1 MKDFFHNNGVLLLVI
16 ALLLS
21 LLVGISSALMG
32 GTADPLSNAATT
44 ITAPVRSLVSNV
56 LDWAEGVYNYV
67 FRYEEL
73 NTELDTLRKQ
83 VADLEAQLRES
94 GEAARENQQLRQLLR
109 LQEKHQDFV
118 FESARVTQRSTTNWE
133 STFTL
138 SKGSSAGVQTGNCVI
153 SETGALVGV
162 VKEVGLNYCRVS
174 TVINTDIEMG
184 GICVRTDCAGIL
196 EGDFALMSQGRLKL
210 SYLPGDAQLRP
221 GDQILTSGQGD
232 IYPPDLVVG
241 RVEELR
247 SDPSGMMRY
256 AVLKPQARLDSLV
269 EVFII
274 KEFDVV
280 PEPVCFIW
288 WR

>member
-1 MKDFFHNNGVLLLVI
+1 MKDFFHKNGVLLLVI

-162 VKEVGLNYCRVS
+162 VEEVGLNYCRVS

-210 SYLPGDAQLRP
+210 SYLPDDAQLRP

-256 AVLKPQARLDSLV
+256 AVLKPQVQLDSLV

-280 PEPVCFIW
+280 E
-288 WR
+288 

>member
-1 MKDFFHNNGVLLLVI
+1 MKDFFHKNGVLLLVI

-162 VKEVGLNYCRVS
+162 VEEVGLNYCRVS

-196 EGDFALMSQGRLKL
+196 EGDFALMSRGRLKL
-210 SYLPGDAQLRP
+210 SYLPDDAQLRP

-280 PEPVCFIW
+280 E
-288 WR
+288 

>member
-1 MKDFFHNNGVLLLVI
+1 MKDFFHKNGVLLLVI

-73 NTELDTLRKQ
+73 NAELDTLRKQ
-83 VADLEAQLRES
+83 VANLEAQLRES

-138 SKGSSAGVQTGNCVI
+138 SKGSSAGVQAGNCVI

-162 VKEVGLNYCRVS
+162 VEEVGLNYCRVS

-210 SYLPGDAQLRP
+210 SYLPDDAQLRR
-221 GDQILTSGQGD
+221 GDQIVTSGQGD
-232 IYPPDLVVG
+232 IYPSDLVVG

-256 AVLKPQARLDSLV
+256 AVLKPQVQLDSLV

-280 PEPVCFIW
+280 E
-288 WR
+288 

>member
-1 MKDFFHNNGVLLLVI
+1 MKDFFHKNGVLLLVI

-133 STFTL
+133 STITL
-138 SKGSSAGVQTGNCVI
+138 SKGSSAGVQAGNCVI

-162 VKEVGLNYCRVS
+162 VEEVGLNYCRVS

-184 GICVRTDCAGIL
+184 GVCVRTDCAGIL
-196 EGDFALMSQGRLKL
+196 EGDFSLMAQGKLKL
-210 SYLPGDAQLRP
+210 SYLPDDAHLIP
-221 GDQILTSGQGD
+221 GDQIVTSGQGD
-232 IYPPDLVVG
+232 VYPPDLVVG
-241 RVEELR
+241 QVEELCT
-247 SDPSGMMRY
+247 DPSGMMHY
-256 AVLKPQARLDSLV
+256 AVLEPQAKLDSLI

-274 KEFDVV
+274 KEFDIV
-280 PEPVCFIW
+280 E
-288 WR
+288 

>member
-1 MKDFFHNNGVLLLVI
+1 MKDFFHKNGVLLLVI

-162 VKEVGLNYCRVS
+162 VEEVGLNYCRVS

-210 SYLPGDAQLRP
+210 SYLPDDAQLRP

-247 SDPSGMMRY
+247 SNPSGMMRY

-280 PEPVCFIW
+280 E
-288 WR
+288 

>member
-1 MKDFFHNNGVLLLVI
+1 MKDFFHKNGVLLLVI

-162 VKEVGLNYCRVS
+162 VEEVGLNYCRVS

-210 SYLPGDAQLRP
+210 SYLPDDAQLRR

-256 AVLKPQARLDSLV
+256 AVLKPQVQLDSLV

-280 PEPVCFIW
+280 E
-288 WR
+288 

>member
-1 MKDFFHNNGVLLLVI
+1 MKDFFHKNGVLLLVI

-56 LDWAEGVYNYV
+56 LDCAEGVYNYV

-210 SYLPGDAQLRP
+210 SYLPDDAQLRP

-280 PEPVCFIW
+280 E
-288 WR
+288 

>member
-1 MKDFFHNNGVLLLVI
+1 MKDFFHKNGVLLLVI

-162 VKEVGLNYCRVS
+162 VEEVGLNYCRVS

-196 EGDFALMSQGRLKL
+196 EGDFTLMSQGRLKL
-210 SYLPGDAQLRP
+210 SYLPDDAQLRP

-256 AVLKPQARLDSLV
+256 AVLKPQARLDSMV

-280 PEPVCFIW
+280 E
-288 WR
+288 

>member
-1 MKDFFHNNGVLLLVI
+1 MKDFFHKNGVLLLVI

-184 GICVRTDCAGIL
+184 GICVRTDSAGIL

-210 SYLPGDAQLRP
+210 SYLPDDAQLRP

-256 AVLKPQARLDSLV
+256 AVLKPQVRLDSLV

-280 PEPVCFIW
+280 E
-288 WR
+288 

>member
-1 MKDFFHNNGVLLLVI
+1 MKDFFHKNGVLLLVI

-210 SYLPGDAQLRP
+210 SYLPDDAQLRP

-280 PEPVCFIW
+280 E
-288 WR
+288 

>member
-1 MKDFFHNNGVLLLVI
+1 MKDFFHKNGVLLLVI

-109 LQEKHQDFV
+109 LQEKHRDFV

-162 VKEVGLNYCRVS
+162 VEEVGLNYCRVS

-210 SYLPGDAQLRP
+210 SYLPDDAQLRP

-280 PEPVCFIW
+280 E
-288 WR
+288 

>member
-1 MKDFFHNNGVLLLVI
+1 MKDFFHKNGVLLLVI

-73 NTELDTLRKQ
+73 NAELDTLRKQ

-162 VKEVGLNYCRVS
+162 VEEVGLNYCRVS

-210 SYLPGDAQLRP
+210 SYLPDDAQLRR
-221 GDQILTSGQGD
+221 GDQIITSGQGD

-280 PEPVCFIW
+280 E
-288 WR
+288 

>member
-1 MKDFFHNNGVLLLVI
+1 MKDFFHKNGVLLLVI

-162 VKEVGLNYCRVS
+162 VEEVGLNYCRVS

-210 SYLPGDAQLRP
+210 SYLPDDAQLRP

-256 AVLKPQARLDSLV
+256 AVLKPQVRLDSLV

-280 PEPVCFIW
+280 E
-288 WR
+288 

>member
-1 MKDFFHNNGVLLLVI
+1 MKDFFHKNGVLLLVI

-44 ITAPVRSLVSNV
+44 ITAPVRGLVSNV

-162 VKEVGLNYCRVS
+162 VEEVGLNYCRVS

-210 SYLPGDAQLRP
+210 SYLPDDAQLRP

-280 PEPVCFIW
+280 E
-288 WR
+288 

>member
-1 MKDFFHNNGVLLLVI
+1 MKDFFHKNGVLLLVI

-133 STFTL
+133 FTFTL

-162 VKEVGLNYCRVS
+162 VEEVGLNYCRVS

-210 SYLPGDAQLRP
+210 SYLPDDAQLRP

-280 PEPVCFIW
+280 E
-288 WR
+288 

>member
-1 MKDFFHNNGVLLLVI
+1 MKDFFHKNGVLLLVI

-109 LQEKHQDFV
+109 LREKHQDFV

-138 SKGSSAGVQTGNCVI
+138 SKGSSAGIQTGNCVI

-162 VKEVGLNYCRVS
+162 VEEVGLNYCRVS

-210 SYLPGDAQLRP
+210 SYLPDDAQLRP

-280 PEPVCFIW
+280 E
-288 WR
+288 

>member
-1 MKDFFHNNGVLLLVI
+1 MKDFFHKNGVLLLVI

-210 SYLPGDAQLRP
+210 SYLPDDAQLRP

-256 AVLKPQARLDSLV
+256 AVLKPQVRLDSLV

-280 PEPVCFIW
+280 E
-288 WR
+288 

>member
-1 MKDFFHNNGVLLLVI
+1 MKDFFHKNGVLLLVI

-162 VKEVGLNYCRVS
+162 VEEGGLNYCRVS

-210 SYLPGDAQLRP
+210 SYLPDDAQLRP

-232 IYPPDLVVG
+232 VYPPDLVVG

-280 PEPVCFIW
+280 E
-288 WR
+288 

>member
-1 MKDFFHNNGVLLLVI
+1 MKDFFHKNGVLLLVI

-83 VADLEAQLRES
+83 VADLEAQLREG

-162 VKEVGLNYCRVS
+162 VEEVGLNYCRVS

-210 SYLPGDAQLRP
+210 SYLPDDAQLRP

-280 PEPVCFIW
+280 E
-288 WR
+288 

>member
-1 MKDFFHNNGVLLLVI
+1 MKDFFHKNGVLLLVI

-162 VKEVGLNYCRVS
+162 VEEVGLNYCRVS

-210 SYLPGDAQLRP
+210 SYLPDDAQLRP

-232 IYPPDLVVG
+232 VYPPDLVVG

-280 PEPVCFIW
+280 E
-288 WR
+288 

>member
-1 MKDFFHNNGVLLLVI
+1 MKDFFHKNGVLLLVI

-32 GTADPLSNAATT
+32 GTTDPLSNAATT

-138 SKGSSAGVQTGNCVI
+138 SKGGSAGVQTGNCVI

-162 VKEVGLNYCRVS
+162 VEEVGLNYCRVS

-210 SYLPGDAQLRP
+210 SYLPDDAQLRP

-280 PEPVCFIW
+280 E
-288 WR
+288 

>member
-1 MKDFFHNNGVLLLVI
+1 MKDFFHKNGVLLLVI

-56 LDWAEGVYNYV
+56 LDWAEGVYNYI

-162 VKEVGLNYCRVS
+162 VEEVGLNYCRVS

-210 SYLPGDAQLRP
+210 SYLPDDAQLRP

-280 PEPVCFIW
+280 E
-288 WR
+288 

>member
-1 MKDFFHNNGVLLLVI
+1 MKDFFHKNGVLLLVI

-196 EGDFALMSQGRLKL
+196 EGGFALMSQGRLKL
-210 SYLPGDAQLRP
+210 SYLPDDAQLRP

-280 PEPVCFIW
+280 E
-288 WR
+288 

>member
-1 MKDFFHNNGVLLLVI
+1 MKDFFHKNGVLLLVI

-162 VKEVGLNYCRVS
+162 VEEVGLNYCRVS

-210 SYLPGDAQLRP
+210 SYLPDDAQLRP

-232 IYPPDLVVG
+232 IYPPDLAVG

-256 AVLKPQARLDSLV
+256 AVLKPQVQLDSLV

-274 KEFDVV
+274 KEFDIV
-280 PEPVCFIW
+280 E
-288 WR
+288 

>member
-1 MKDFFHNNGVLLLVI
+1 MKDFFHKNGVLLLVI
-16 ALLLS
+16 ALLLA

-162 VKEVGLNYCRVS
+162 VEEVGLNYCRVS

-210 SYLPGDAQLRP
+210 SYLPDDAQLRP

-280 PEPVCFIW
+280 E
-288 WR
+288 

>member
-1 MKDFFHNNGVLLLVI
+1 MKDFFHKNGVLLLVI

-73 NTELDTLRKQ
+73 NAELDTLRKQ

-138 SKGSSAGVQTGNCVI
+138 SKGSSAGVQAGNCVI

-162 VKEVGLNYCRVS
+162 VEEVGLNYCRVS

-196 EGDFALMSQGRLKL
+196 EGDFALMSQGCLKL
-210 SYLPGDAQLRP
+210 SYLPDDAQLRR

-241 RVEELR
+241 RVEKLR

-256 AVLKPQARLDSLV
+256 AVLKPQVQLDSLV

-280 PEPVCFIW
+280 E
-288 WR
+288 

>member
-1 MKDFFHNNGVLLLVI
+1 MKDFFHKNGVLLLVI

-32 GTADPLSNAATT
+32 GTADPLSSAATT

-210 SYLPGDAQLRP
+210 SYLPDDAQLRP

-256 AVLKPQARLDSLV
+256 AVLKPQVRLDSLV

-280 PEPVCFIW
+280 E
-288 WR
+288 

>member
-1 MKDFFHNNGVLLLVI
+1 MKDFFHKNGVLLLVI

-21 LLVGISSALMG
+21 LLVGTSSALMG

-118 FESARVTQRSTTNWE
+118 FESSRVSQRSTTNWE

-162 VKEVGLNYCRVS
+162 VEEVGLNYCRVS

-210 SYLPGDAQLRP
+210 SYLPDDAQLRP

-280 PEPVCFIW
+280 E
-288 WR
+288 

>member
-1 MKDFFHNNGVLLLVI
+1 MKDFFHKNGVLLLVI

-73 NTELDTLRKQ
+73 NAELDTLRKQ
-83 VADLEAQLRES
+83 VANLEAQLRES

-138 SKGSSAGVQTGNCVI
+138 STGSSAGGQTGNCVI

-162 VKEVGLNYCRVS
+162 VEEVGLNYCRVS

-210 SYLPGDAQLRP
+210 SYLPDDAQLRP

-274 KEFDVV
+274 KEFDIV
-280 PEPVCFIW
+280 E
-288 WR
+288 

>member
-1 MKDFFHNNGVLLLVI
+1 MKDFFHKNGVLLLVI

-73 NTELDTLRKQ
+73 NAELDTLRKQ

-138 SKGSSAGVQTGNCVI
+138 SKGSSAGVQAGNCVI

-162 VKEVGLNYCRVS
+162 VEEVGLNYCRVS

-210 SYLPGDAQLRP
+210 SYLPDDAQLRR
-221 GDQILTSGQGD
+221 GDQIITSGQGD

-256 AVLKPQARLDSLV
+256 AVLKPQVQLDSLV

-274 KEFDVV
+274 KEFDIV
-280 PEPVCFIW
+280 E
-288 WR
+288 

>member
-1 MKDFFHNNGVLLLVI
+1 MKDFFHKNGVLLLVI

-162 VKEVGLNYCRVS
+162 VEEVGLNYCRVS

-210 SYLPGDAQLRP
+210 SYLPDDAQLRP

-232 IYPPDLVVG
+232 IYPPDLAVG

-280 PEPVCFIW
+280 E
-288 WR
+288 

>member
-1 MKDFFHNNGVLLLVI
+1 MKDFFHKNGVLLLVI

-162 VKEVGLNYCRVS
+162 VEEVGLNYCRVS

-210 SYLPGDAQLRP
+210 SYLPDDAQLRP

-256 AVLKPQARLDSLV
+256 AVLKPQAKLDSLV

-280 PEPVCFIW
+280 E
-288 WR
+288 

>member
-1 MKDFFHNNGVLLLVI
+1 MKDFFHKNGVLLLVI

-138 SKGSSAGVQTGNCVI
+138 SKGSSAGVQAGNCVI

-162 VKEVGLNYCRVS
+162 VEEVGLNYCRVS

-210 SYLPGDAQLRP
+210 SYLPDDAQLRR
-221 GDQILTSGQGD
+221 GDQIITSGQGD

-256 AVLKPQARLDSLV
+256 AVLKPQVQLDSLV

-274 KEFDVV
+274 KEFDIV
-280 PEPVCFIW
+280 E
-288 WR
+288 

>member
-1 MKDFFHNNGVLLLVI
+1 MKDFFHKNGVLLLVI

-44 ITAPVRSLVSNV
+44 ITAPVRSLVSSV

-162 VKEVGLNYCRVS
+162 VEEVGLNYCRVS

-210 SYLPGDAQLRP
+210 SYLPDDAQLRR
-221 GDQILTSGQGD
+221 GDQIITSGQGD

-274 KEFDVV
+274 KEFDIV
-280 PEPVCFIW
+280 E
-288 WR
+288 

>member
-1 MKDFFHNNGVLLLVI
+1 MKDFFHKNGVLLLVI

-138 SKGSSAGVQTGNCVI
+138 SKGSSVGVQTGNCVI

-162 VKEVGLNYCRVS
+162 VEEVGLNYCRVS

-210 SYLPGDAQLRP
+210 SYLPDDAQLRP

-280 PEPVCFIW
+280 E
-288 WR
+288 

>member
-1 MKDFFHNNGVLLLVI
+1 MKDFFHKNGVLLLVI

-162 VKEVGLNYCRVS
+162 VEEVGLNYCRVS

-210 SYLPGDAQLRP
+210 SYLPDDAQLRR

-280 PEPVCFIW
+280 E
-288 WR
+288 

>member
-1 MKDFFHNNGVLLLVI
+1 MKDFFHKNGVLLLVI

-138 SKGSSAGVQTGNCVI
+138 SKGSSAGVQAGNCVI

-162 VKEVGLNYCRVS
+162 VEEVGLNYCRVS

-210 SYLPGDAQLRP
+210 SYLPDDAQLRR

-280 PEPVCFIW
+280 E
-288 WR
+288 